1 MLNLNMNFRDQ
12 LPRKRINQTT
22 IKLTNFDS
30 PLLKKPIT
38 FEVFSTKGN
47 LKSRGDYDGE
57 CFKFYDELPCVG
69 AIWYRRGYFEAMVHE
84 CIHLAH
90 HVLALKLIR
99 VPWTM
104 KEDYPNMSTE
114 EKICQLSGAISSAIY
129 YEHFLK
135 YP

>member
-1 MLNLNMNFRDQ
+1 MNFKTQ
-12 LPRKRINQTT
+12 LPRKQKNQTT
-22 IKLTNFDS
+22 ITLNKYNCRI
-30 PLLKKPIT
+30 LKKPIS
-38 FEVFSTKGN
+38 FEVYSTKN
-47 LKSRGDYDGE
+47 SLKGSNHDGE
-57 CFKFYDELPCVG
+57 CFKFYNELPCVG

-84 CIHLAH
+84 CVHLAH
-90 HVLALKLIR
+90 HIINLKLVH

-104 KEDYPNMSTE
+104 KEDYPSMTKE